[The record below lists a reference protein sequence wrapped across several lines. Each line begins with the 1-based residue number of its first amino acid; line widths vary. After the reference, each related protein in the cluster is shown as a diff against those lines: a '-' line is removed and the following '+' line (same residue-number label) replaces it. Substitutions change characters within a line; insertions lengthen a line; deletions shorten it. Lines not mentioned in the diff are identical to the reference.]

1 MKEYFGDFGE
11 IETIELPVVT
21 KTKERRGFCFITNID
36 EEKVETKWTE
46 LSFVC
51 CYLCCDSVWI
61 CVYTNF
67 ICMIIC

>member
-36 EEKVETKWTE
+36 EEKVCSGSMSLGVPCTE
-46 LSFVC
+46 SLKVIPSSGGKGIMV
-51 CYLCCDSVWI
+51 I
-61 CVYTNF
+61 
-67 ICMIIC
+67 